1 MEEAAAEVTKE
12 EEATGEDMEEEG
24 DTEEVEDMEE
34 EGDTGVVEDMEDT
47 EEAVVMVVEE
57 VVIGEAEVEEEVVT
71 EEEVE
76 DTEAAAGTEEDTNVK
91 NQSPRLLLSFIL

>member
-12 EEATGEDMEEEG
+12 EEATGEDMEEG

-47 EEAVVMVVEE
+47 EEAVVMVVEV
-57 VVIGEAEVEEEVVT
+57 VVIGEAEVEEVVVT

-91 NQSPRLLLSFIL
+91 NQSPRLLSFIL

>member
-34 EGDTGVVEDMEDT
+34 EGDTGVVEDT
-47 EEAVVMVVEE
+47 EEAVVMVEEE
-57 VVIGEAEVEEEVVT
+57 VVIGEVEEEVVT